1 MIKMNEVAEDLGRAQ
16 GGALQVVSSAELD
29 HGHRDRGQVCFLPS
43 SVKWAPRIC
52 LCYILASKS
61 ESIMRLST

>member
-1 MIKMNEVAEDLGRAQ
+1 MIKMNEVAEDSGGAQ

-29 HGHRDRGQVCFLPS
+29 HGHRDRGQVRFPPS
-43 SVKWAPRIC
+43 SVKWAQRLC

-61 ESIMRLST
+61 ESIRRLST